1 MLSPKDE
8 ATKNIP
14 DFIELLPRKI
24 LMVQRKQS
32 LSLLPAYVLKKAI
45 YLYY

>member
-1 MLSPKDE
+1 MFSPKDE

-24 LMVQRKQS
+24 LMVQRK
-32 LSLLPAYVLKKAI
+32 LWPAYVLKRAI